1 MTRKGIV
8 PGDIITAVDGK
19 PVDSVGKFAARLD
32 EYKPGDRIRLTYVR
46 QGKPAEVSLTLQ
58 RGE

>member
-32 EYKPGDRIRLTYVR
+32 EFKAGDRIRLTLLR
-46 QGKPAEVSLTLQ
+46 QGRSVEVSLTLQ
-58 RGE
+58 QGE